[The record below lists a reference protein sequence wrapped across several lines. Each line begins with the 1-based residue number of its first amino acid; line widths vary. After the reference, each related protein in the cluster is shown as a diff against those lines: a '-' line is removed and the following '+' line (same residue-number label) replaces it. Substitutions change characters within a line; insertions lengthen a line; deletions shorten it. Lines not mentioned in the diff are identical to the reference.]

1 MCANKQSLIK
11 VIFKMKRLRINPL
24 ASDIII
30 SLYAIATLYFR
41 FKLENQTPTGP
52 FESITMGLCFVV
64 IIWVLIKLK
73 VLNPNWF
80 GLFKSKTVKS

>member
-1 MCANKQSLIK
+1 
-11 VIFKMKRLRINPL
+11 MKLRINPM

-30 SLYAIATLYFR
+30 TLYVVATLFYR
-41 FKLENQTPTGP
+41 FKFENETPISP
-52 FESITMGLCFVV
+52 INSIVIGICFVA

-80 GLFKSKTVKS
+80 GLFNSNKTKP

>member
-1 MCANKQSLIK
+1 
-11 VIFKMKRLRINPL
+11 MKFHINPL

-30 SLYAIATLYFR
+30 SIYVIATLFLR
-41 FKLENQTPTGP
+41 FKFENITNVTPML
-52 FESITMGLCFVV
+52 SIVVGICFVV

-80 GLFKSKTVKS
+80 GLLNSKKEKS